1 MAWELGMRSGIG
13 IPEPGSSL
21 EIFLPLRFLDG
32 VQQEIQVAV
41 DDSNRSFKRKDDSI
55 TGRYTLPALDP
66 LF

>member
-1 MAWELGMRSGIG
+1 VAWELGMRPG

-41 DDSNRSFKRKDDSI
+41 DDSNRSFKCKDDSI
-55 TGRYTLPALDP
+55 TGRYTLPALE
-66 LF
+66 LHF